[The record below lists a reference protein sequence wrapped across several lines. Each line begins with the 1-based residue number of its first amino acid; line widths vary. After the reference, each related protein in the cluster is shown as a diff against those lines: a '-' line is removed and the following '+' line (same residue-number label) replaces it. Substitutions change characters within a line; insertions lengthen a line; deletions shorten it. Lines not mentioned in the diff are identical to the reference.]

1 MLAEQTL
8 KILNTFLNQ
17 LPTSFLIVGL
27 IIYLLSHFE
36 LFGINLPFNQV
47 KSPLMITIWILVL
60 LIFTFSKV
68 IFSDNQYIT
77 IAKFLLT
84 ILGIS
89 ISSKVF
95 GKRMFLF
102 LLVYS
107 FSYFCYGKAFLLLI
121 QILF

>member
-8 KILNTFLNQ
+8 KILNIFLNQ

-68 IFSDNQYIT
+68 VFSDNQYIT
-77 IAKFLLT
+77 IAKFLLI
-84 ILGIS
+84 ILGVS

-95 GKRMFLF
+95 VKSMFLS

-107 FSYFCYGKAFLLLI
+107 FSCFCYGKAFLLLI

>member
-8 KILNTFLNQ
+8 KILNIFLNQ

-68 IFSDNQYIT
+68 VFSDNQYIT

-95 GKRMFLF
+95 RKSMFIS

-107 FSYFCYGKAFLLLI
+107 FSYFCYGKVFLLLI
-121 QILF
+121 QFLF